1 MKKTVARAVTATPQE
16 HHQHQPLPPPS
27 ALRFVSFVCVC
38 VRVSSVR
45 QRETG
50 APVTCKTTERDKRT
64 SAACARLA
72 RAERPR
78 VSARTRVL

>member
-16 HHQHQPLPPPS
+16 HHQHQPLPPPL
-27 ALRFVSFVCVC
+27 AVHFVSFVCVC
-38 VRVSSVR
+38 VSSVR

-64 SAACARLA
+64 SGVCARLT